1 VKPVVHV
8 LASVVLS
15 SMLAACMTVGPDYKV
30 PDNAAVKDSAANGP
44 FQGTDH
50 AAVSI
55 APVPDDW
62 WRLYDDPRLDGLVA
76 RALAAN
82 ADLRAADA
90 NLRQA
95 EAVIRE
101 VEASRRVSTAIGAGA
116 TLARPSATAQ
126 PLPGTVGYDLGF
138 SLAYP
143 LDLAGQIKRAIEA
156 ARADADAVAAARDNV
171 RVTVAASTTRA
182 YVAACAANRSLAATQ
197 RIIALERRTLD
208 VTQRLFRG
216 GRGTAF
222 DVTRA
227 QAAVDQ
233 SEATLPP
240 ILATR
245 QAALYRIGALLGD
258 PPATYPREVES
269 CAAPPGI
276 LHPLPV
282 GDGSALIRRRPDI
295 RAAERT
301 LAAATARIGVAT
313 ANLYPQV
320 SLGGSVGFAGPL
332 ASIGRGS
339 DFSLSL
345 GPLVSW
351 SFPDRTA
358 VRAQIAENLTLAA
371 WQRAVHQYMQVLV
384 GRADKT
390 ALSAYARELDRNRR
404 LALARDSAARAEDQA
419 GRLYRFGRTDLLSL
433 LTAQANLATA
443 EATLASSD
451 ASVAD
456 RRVDVF
462 LALGGGW

>member
-1 VKPVVHV
+1 MKRFILPFC
-8 LASVVLS
+8 LA
-15 SMLAACMTVGPDYKV
+15 LAGCVAGPDYKV
-30 PDNAAVKDSAANGP
+30 PEKATVNRPAAQAPFQSAANP
-44 FQGTDH
+44 AFSQ
-50 AAVSI
+50 ASL
-55 APVPDDW
+55 PQQW
-62 WRLYDDPRLDGLVA
+62 WRLYDDPRLDALVE

-82 ADLRAADA
+82 ANLRAADA
-90 NLRQA
+90 NLRRA

-101 VEASRRVSTAIGAGA
+101 VEASRRVSTTVGAGA
-116 TLARPSATAQ
+116 TLARPSGTAQ

-138 SLAYP
+138 TLAYP

-156 ARADADAVAAARDNV
+156 ARADAEAVQAARDNV

-197 RIIALERRTLD
+197 RIIALQRQTLN

-245 QAALYRIGALLGD
+245 QAALYSLGALLGD

-269 CAAPPGI
+269 CAAPPEI
-276 LHPLPV
+276 AHPLPV

-313 ANLYPQV
+313 ADLYPQV
-320 SLGGSVGFAGPL
+320 SLGGSAGFAGPV
-332 ASIGRGS
+332 AGIGRGS

-345 GPLVSW
+345 GPLISW
-351 SFPDRTA
+351 SFPNRTA
-358 VRAQIAENLTLAA
+358 VRAQIAEAGAA
-371 WQRAVHQYMQVLV
+371 
-384 GRADKT
+384 ADAAAAQFDATVIEGLRQTET

-404 LALARDSAARAEDQA
+404 LALARDSAAKAADQA

-433 LTAQANLATA
+433 LTAQANLANA
-443 EATLASSD
+443 EATLAASD
-451 ASVAD
+451 AGVAD

>member
-1 VKPVVHV
+1 LCLP
-8 LASVVLS
+8 LAGCV
-15 SMLAACMTVGPDYKV
+15 AGPDYHV
-30 PDNAAVKDSAANGP
+30 PERATINHSAAQAS
-44 FQGTDH
+44 FQS
-50 AAVSI
+50 AADPAFTP
-55 APVPDDW
+55 APLPPQW
-62 WRLYDDPRLDGLVA
+62 WRLYHDPKLDVLVA

-90 NLRQA
+90 NLRRA

-101 VEASRRVSTAIGAGA
+101 VEASRQISTNAGAGA
-116 TLARPSATAQ
+116 TLARPSGTDA
-126 PLPGTVGYDLGF
+126 PLPGSVGYDLGL

-143 LDLAGQIKRAIEA
+143 LDLAGQIRRAIEA
-156 ARADADAVAAARDNV
+156 ARADAEAVQAARDNV
-171 RVTVAASTTRA
+171 RVTIAASTTRA
-182 YVAACAANRSLAATQ
+182 YTAACAANRSLGATQ
-197 RIIALERRTLD
+197 RIITLQRQTLD

-233 SEATLPP
+233 SEATLPL
-240 ILATR
+240 ILASR
-245 QAALYRIGALLGD
+245 QAALYSLGALLGD
-258 PPATYPREVES
+258 PPATYPRELEA
-269 CAAPPGI
+269 CPAPPDI
-276 LHPLPV
+276 AHPIPV

-313 ANLYPQV
+313 AELFPQV
-320 SLGGSVGFAGPL
+320 SLGGSAGFSGPL
-332 ASIGRGS
+332 ASIGRGG

-345 GPLVSW
+345 GPLASW
-351 SFPDRTA
+351 TFPNRTA
-358 VRAQIAENLTLAA
+358 VRARIAEAGATAKAA
-371 WQRAVHQYMQVLV
+371 AARFDATVIEALRQTE
-384 GRADKT
+384 T
-390 ALSAYARELDRNRR
+390 ALSSYARELDRNQR
-404 LALARDSAARAEDQA
+404 LRLARDSAAQAAGQA

-433 LTAQANLATA
+433 LTAQANLAAA
-443 EATLASSD
+443 EATLAASD

>member
-1 VKPVVHV
+1 VPERATVNHP
-8 LASVVLS
+8 
-15 SMLAACMTVGPDYKV
+15 AAQ
-30 PDNAAVKDSAANGP
+30 AP
-44 FQGTDH
+44 FHSGADPAFSQ
-50 AAVSI
+50 
-55 APVPDDW
+55 APLPQLW
-62 WRLYDDPRLDGLVA
+62 WRLYDTPRLDALVEQ
-76 RALAAN
+76 ALAAN

-95 EAVIRE
+95 EAAVRE
-101 VEASRRVSTAIGAGA
+101 VEASRRVSTSVGAGA
-116 TLARPSATAQ
+116 TLARPAGTGGS
-126 PLPGTVGYDLGF
+126 LPGTVGYDLGF

-143 LDLAGQIKRAIEA
+143 LDLAGQIRRAIEA
-156 ARADADAVAAARDNV
+156 ARADAEAVQAARDNV
-171 RVTVAASTTRA
+171 RVTVAAATTRA

-197 RIIALERRTLD
+197 RIIALQRQTLD
-208 VTQRLFRG
+208 VTGRLFRG

-245 QAALYRIGALLGD
+245 QAALYSLGALLGG
-258 PPATYPREVES
+258 PPATYPRDVEN
-269 CAAPPGI
+269 CPAPPTI
-276 LHPLPV
+276 AHPLPV
-282 GDGSALIRRRPDI
+282 GDGSGLIRRRPDI
-295 RAAERT
+295 RASERR

-313 ANLYPQV
+313 AGLYPQV
-320 SLGGSVGFAGPL
+320 SLGGSVGIAGPV
-332 ASIGRGS
+332 AGIGRGS

-345 GPLVSW
+345 GPLISW
-351 SFPDRTA
+351 SFPNRTA
-358 VRAQIAENLTLAA
+358 TRARIAEAGAA
-371 WQRAVHQYMQVLV
+371 
-384 GRADKT
+384 ADAAAAEFDSTVIEALRQTET

-404 LALARDSAARAEDQA
+404 LALARDSAAKAAAQA

-433 LTAQANLATA
+433 LTAQANLANA
-443 EATLASSD
+443 EATLAASD